1 MIELKEISK
10 AYRMGALPVNALR
23 DVTLSVGEGEFVAV
37 MGPSGSG
44 KSTLLNVIGC
54 IDRPSDGTYFFRG
67 KEVASLP
74 DRSLARIRNREI
86 GFIFQNFNLLWG
98 ETAQQNVML
107 PLIYDGSPDRKGR
120 ARRAL
125 EAVGLGHRLR
135 HRPGELSGGE
145 QQRVAVARALVKNP
159 SLILADEPT
168 GNLDSASGAQIMEL
182 FKRLNEEGMTIIV
195 VTHEAHIAQ
204 YARRRLEFAD
214 GRVVADSAAAEAAGL

>member
-1 MIELKEISK
+1 MIELKDISK
-10 AYRMGALPVNALR
+10 TYRMGALPVNALR

-54 IDRPSDGTYFFRG
+54 IDRPSGGAYVFRG

-107 PLIYDGSPDRKGR
+107 PLIYNGSPDRKGR

-135 HRPGELSGGE
+135 HKPGELSGGE
-145 QQRVAVARALVKNP
+145 QQRVAVARALVKKP

-168 GNLDSASGAQIMEL
+168 GNLDSKSGAQIMEL

-214 GRVVADSAAAEAAGL
+214 GRVVADSATAP

>member
-44 KSTLLNVIGC
+44 KSTLLNIIGC
-54 IDRPSDGTYFFRG
+54 IDRPSDGTYVFRG

-145 QQRVAVARALVKNP
+145 QQRVAVARALVKKP

-214 GRVVADSAAAEAAGL
+214 GRVVADSAAAGSAP

>member
-1 MIELKEISK
+1 MIELKDISK
-10 AYRMGALPVNALR
+10 TYRMGALPVNALR

-54 IDRPSDGTYFFRG
+54 IDRPSGGAYVFRG

-86 GFIFQNFNLLWG
+86 GFIFQNFNLLWN

-145 QQRVAVARALVKNP
+145 QQRVAVARALVKKP

-168 GNLDSASGAQIMEL
+168 GNLDSKSGAQIMEL
-182 FKRLNEEGMTIIV
+182 FKRLNEERMTIIV

-214 GRVVADSAAAEAAGL
+214 GRVVTDSAAAGSAP

>member
-44 KSTLLNVIGC
+44 KSTLLNIIGC
-54 IDRPSDGTYFFRG
+54 IDRPSDGTYVFRG
-67 KEVASLP
+67 KEIASLP

-125 EAVGLGHRLR
+125 EAVSLGHRLR

-145 QQRVAVARALVKNP
+145 QQRVAVARALVKKP

-214 GRVVADSAAAEAAGL
+214 GRVVADSATAGSAP

>member
-1 MIELKEISK
+1 MIELKDISK
-10 AYRMGALPVNALR
+10 IYRMGTLPVHALR

-44 KSTLLNVIGC
+44 KSTLLNIIGC
-54 IDRPSDGTYFFRG
+54 IDRPSSGTYVFRG
-67 KEVASLP
+67 KKVASLP

-86 GFIFQNFNLLWG
+86 GFVFQNFNLLWG

-145 QQRVAVARALVKNP
+145 QQRVAVARALVKKP

-168 GNLDSASGAQIMEL
+168 GNLDSKSGAQVMEL
-182 FKRLNEEGMTIIV
+182 FKRLNEEGMTVIV

-204 YARRRLEFAD
+204 YAHRRLEFAD
-214 GRVVADSAAAEAAGL
+214 GRVAGDSAAAP